1 MFRTAAFRRMALAGA
16 LTTGVGGTA
25 TTLVPGMN
33 HWPTASVAVV
43 VAVITAVS
51 GIVRK
56 LLHVALIAII
66 VTGALL
72 VVDTVTGGNIQRDLN
87 LTTLLS
93 LGSEPRSEKG

>member
-1 MFRTAAFRRMALAGA
+1 
-16 LTTGVGGTA
+16 
-25 TTLVPGMN
+25 MN

-51 GIVRK
+51 AIVRK

-87 LTTLLS
+87 LTSLLS